1 MHLMAVDRNWIC
13 PDDHR
18 SGTNAIQP
26 GLRPANGS
34 AMKTMALPC
43 SSPSSCL
50 LAQVL
55 VQVQSVHW
63 DDTEAGTA
71 AGTPPVATWLAP
83 RDDCCRYRS
92 GRRDDCCRYRSG
104 RIDRPIIWRVARA
117 KLFSQYGRQSCLDT
131 VICLHGHLGP
141 FMYGLRPA
149 GVSTPAYGLMPAAN
163 PRATAGSL

>member
-26 GLRPANGS
+26 SLRSANGS

-55 VQVQSVHW
+55 VPVLVLVQVQSVHW

-71 AGTPPVATWLAP
+71 AGTPPVATGLAP
-83 RDDCCRYRS
+83 GTTAVATGMAAVTTAVATGLAVLT
-92 GRRDDCCRYRSG
+92 GR
-104 RIDRPIIWRVARA
+104 
-117 KLFSQYGRQSCLDT
+117 
-131 VICLHGHLGP
+131 
-141 FMYGLRPA
+141 
-149 GVSTPAYGLMPAAN
+149 
-163 PRATAGSL
+163 

>member
-26 GLRPANGS
+26 SLRPANGS

-55 VQVQSVHW
+55 VQVLVLVQSVHW

-71 AGTPPVATWLAP
+71 AGTPPVATGLAAVTTAVATGLP
-83 RDDCCRYRS
+83 PGTTAVATGLAVLT
-92 GRRDDCCRYRSG
+92 GR
-104 RIDRPIIWRVARA
+104 
-117 KLFSQYGRQSCLDT
+117 
-131 VICLHGHLGP
+131 
-141 FMYGLRPA
+141 
-149 GVSTPAYGLMPAAN
+149 
-163 PRATAGSL
+163 

>member
-26 GLRPANGS
+26 SLRPANGS

-55 VQVQSVHW
+55 VQVLVLVQSVHW
-63 DDTEAGTA
+63 DETEAGTA

-83 RDDCCRYRS
+83 RDDCCRYRA
-92 GRRDDCCRYRSG
+92 G

-117 KLFSQYGRQSCLDT
+117 KLFSQYRRQSCLDT
-131 VICLHGHLGP
+131 VICLHGHLGL
-141 FMYGLRPA
+141 FMYVLRPA

>member
-26 GLRPANGS
+26 SLRPANGS

-55 VQVQSVHW
+55 VQVLVLVLVQSVHW

-71 AGTPPVATWLAP
+71 AGTPPVATGLAP
-83 RDDCCRYRS
+83 
-92 GRRDDCCRYRSG
+92 GTTA
-104 RIDRPIIWRVARA
+104 VA
-117 KLFSQYGRQSCLDT
+117 T
-131 VICLHGHLGP
+131 
-141 FMYGLRPA
+141 GLAP
-149 GVSTPAYGLMPAAN
+149 
-163 PRATAGSL
+163 

>member
-18 SGTNAIQP
+18 SGTNALQP
-26 GLRPANGS
+26 SLRPANGS

-71 AGTPPVATWLAP
+71 AGTPPVATGLAP
-83 RDDCCRYRS
+83 VTTAVATGLAAVTTAVATGLAVLT
-92 GRRDDCCRYRSG
+92 GR
-104 RIDRPIIWRVARA
+104 
-117 KLFSQYGRQSCLDT
+117 
-131 VICLHGHLGP
+131 
-141 FMYGLRPA
+141 
-149 GVSTPAYGLMPAAN
+149 
-163 PRATAGSL
+163 

>member
-26 GLRPANGS
+26 SLRPANGS

-63 DDTEAGTA
+63 DETEAGTA
-71 AGTPPVATWLAP
+71 AGTPLSRPGWPPGTTAVATGLAAVTTAVATGLAAVTTAVATGLAVLT
-83 RDDCCRYRS
+83 
-92 GRRDDCCRYRSG
+92 GR
-104 RIDRPIIWRVARA
+104 
-117 KLFSQYGRQSCLDT
+117 
-131 VICLHGHLGP
+131 
-141 FMYGLRPA
+141 
-149 GVSTPAYGLMPAAN
+149 
-163 PRATAGSL
+163 

>member
-1 MHLMAVDRNWIC
+1 MAVDRNWIC

-26 GLRPANGS
+26 SLRPANGS

-55 VQVQSVHW
+55 VQSVHW

-71 AGTPPVATWLAP
+71 AGTPPVATGLAP
-83 RDDCCRYRS
+83 GTTAVATGLAAVTTAVATGLAVLT
-92 GRRDDCCRYRSG
+92 GR
-104 RIDRPIIWRVARA
+104 
-117 KLFSQYGRQSCLDT
+117 
-131 VICLHGHLGP
+131 
-141 FMYGLRPA
+141 
-149 GVSTPAYGLMPAAN
+149 
-163 PRATAGSL
+163 

>member
-1 MHLMAVDRNWIC
+1 MHLMAVVRNWIC

-55 VQVQSVHW
+55 VLVLVQSVHW

-71 AGTPPVATWLAP
+71 AGTPPVATGLAP
-83 RDDCCRYRS
+83 GTTAVATGMAAVTTAVATGLAVLT
-92 GRRDDCCRYRSG
+92 GR
-104 RIDRPIIWRVARA
+104 
-117 KLFSQYGRQSCLDT
+117 
-131 VICLHGHLGP
+131 
-141 FMYGLRPA
+141 
-149 GVSTPAYGLMPAAN
+149 
-163 PRATAGSL
+163 

>member
-26 GLRPANGS
+26 SLRPANGS

-55 VQVQSVHW
+55 VQVLVLVQSVHW

-71 AGTPPVATWLAP
+71 AGTPPVATGLAAVTTAVATGLAAVTTAVATGLAVLT
-83 RDDCCRYRS
+83 
-92 GRRDDCCRYRSG
+92 GR
-104 RIDRPIIWRVARA
+104 
-117 KLFSQYGRQSCLDT
+117 
-131 VICLHGHLGP
+131 
-141 FMYGLRPA
+141 
-149 GVSTPAYGLMPAAN
+149 
-163 PRATAGSL
+163 